1 MIDFSDC
8 EVDPGFAYDG
18 ANGKKICIL
27 YEGERYMMKFP
38 PVRDRADGMQ
48 TESTFT
54 RTAASPNTW
63 AAES

>member
-38 PVRDRADGMQ
+38 
-48 TESTFT
+48 T
-54 RTAASPNTW
+54 RPKPRG
-63 AAES
+63 